1 MIAITENDTLV
12 MACTITGAPS
22 NLVAGNLTA
31 QVELQDGRATA
42 TVKSGVIG
50 ITSATVFTATF
61 ASTTFTPG
69 KWLFS
74 ARNVDGT
81 ETQQVAD
88 QHIQVARAV
97 A

>member
-22 NLVAGNLTA
+22 PLEVANITA
-31 QVELQDGRATA
+31 EVELQDGKATA
-42 TVKSGVIG
+42 TVKTAVIAV
-50 ITSATVFTATF
+50 TSSTVFTATF
-61 ASTTFTPG
+61 ASTTWSPG

-88 QHIQVARAV
+88 QHIQVARAG